1 MFKICSLFAGV
12 GGIDLGFLKASDK
25 FIIEVANEIDNNA
38 IKTYKNNFNHN
49 LVEGDIE
56 QILTSG
62 EYCKLVKDV
71 DILTAG
77 FPCQPFSVAGYQK
90 GFEDNRGNMFFYIL
104 KYIELSNKKPKVLM
118 LENVKNLLTHDDGK
132 TFETMVRMLND
143 VGYHVKYKVMNTSDY
158 TYIPQNRERLFI
170 VCFLDKENY
179 DKFDFLNIP
188 ILSDDEN
195 WKIKKNEKIHDIIKE
210 DECYTEF
217 YYTKEKYP
225 KLFDNELDI
234 SQEIS
239 KEDTFYQIRRRYVR
253 ENKSGVCPTLT
264 ANMGTGGHNV
274 PMIKTKYGIR
284 KLTPEECFKLQGFP
298 IGNGYMLPDI
308 AKSHL
313 YKQAGNSVTVPV
325 ITLIAKEILK
335 VIDNEL

>member
-143 VGYHVKYKVMNTSDY
+143 FGYHVKYKVMNTSDY

-179 DKFDFLNIP
+179 DKFDFSNIP
-188 ILSDDEN
+188 TLSNDEN
-195 WKIKKNEKIHDIIKE
+195 WEIKKNEKIHDIIKE
-210 DECYTEF
+210 DKCYTEF

-234 SQEIS
+234 SQEIN

>member
-143 VGYHVKYKVMNTSDY
+143 FGYHVKYKVMNTSDY

-179 DKFDFLNIP
+179 DKFDFSNIP
-188 ILSDDEN
+188 TLSNNEN

-210 DECYTEF
+210 DKCYTEF

-234 SQEIS
+234 SQEIN